1 MAETKSFKTAWKECS
16 TVDKVLLI
24 LMTVCFVTVFVM
36 SVLHISDVWK
46 YANVNHIIQPIMGAG
61 FLMEAI
67 FFRKRQRVASMIFLC
82 AAIFIFVTTFIVFFM
97 K

>member
-1 MAETKSFKTAWKECS
+1 MAETKSLKTTIKECS
-16 TVDKVLLI
+16 SADKVLLI
-24 LMTVCFVTVFVM
+24 LMTACFVTVFVM
-36 SVLHISDVWK
+36 AVLHIAGVWK

-67 FFRKRQRVASMIFLC
+67 FFRKRQRFTSLIFLC
-82 AAIFIFVTTFIVFFM
+82 AAIFIFITMFIVFFI